1 MELNNVNSLN
11 KTMDSLSNHEFNFNN
26 ERIEMK
32 NNNTENEELVE
43 VKDKKIP
50 NKKLGNLLDITV

>member
-32 NNNTENEELVE
+32 NNKTENEELVDIKE
-43 VKDKKIP
+43 KKTS
-50 NKKLGNLLDITV
+50 NKKLGNLLDIRV